1 MTQSPSSRFTD
12 NRSRRRPVLCGAL
25 LLCAVAMLPLRV
37 FALPPADDSGSVLL
51 WGIQR
56 GCDVDASAERAVVVR
71 LQSFAGSQ
79 LHRLRHIEVPADEES
94 RNCLGEQCAKLLRDA
109 CPGMSGQL
117 IGGEIDELVLSDATG
132 KALVARLRL
141 WRHDLAM
148 QRTFYQARLCTRGLC
163 GDQPVTE
170 TVAQM
175 AAELLERPAFE
186 ADGRPSAVVS
196 AERLPLCGTE
206 SLPTAGVAPLAVE
219 RVKSAERLYQQI
231 YLALVIDPV
240 IADQQKP
247 IQDLF
252 SRTLPLLRPD
262 GFRDHPL
269 QVEVRALDSGAPEPA
284 WVQRT
289 LAAATL
295 GRASADRKLPP
306 RLLVLQIGKRGDA
319 LTIEFHWL
327 PSSDAE
333 AREYDF
339 PAAGYG
345 PPAPLT
351 LGLMEV
357 NALAATLRNE
367 RAAQLARLRTA
378 AERPAAFV
386 DACQPLPS
394 PRCAKAALATA
405 QSSLTR
411 PGPSH
416 ALAPKLAQGALW
428 GLFTASA
435 ATLVVLT
442 ALDQTHVGDL
452 PVDGTRAVGGSLRAG
467 MGVSAGIAVLSLGLS
482 IPTTLLFRQNAAR
495 PTRQI
500 VRSAGTCRL
509 LREIP

>member
-1 MTQSPSSRFTD
+1 MTRSRLPQLID
-12 NRSRRRPVLCGAL
+12 NRGRRQQVLCGAL
-25 LLCAVAMLPLRV
+25 LLCSAALLPRG
-37 FALPPADDSGSVLL
+37 ALAQSPPEDSGPVLL

-56 GCDVDASAERAVVVR
+56 GCDVDASAERAVVSR

-79 LHRLRHIEVPADEES
+79 LHRLQRIEVPADEES
-94 RNCLGEQCAKLLRDA
+94 RNCLGEQCAKRLRDA
-109 CPGMSGQL
+109 CPAVSGQL
-117 IGGEIDELVLSDATG
+117 IGGEIDDVVLSDSGG
-132 KALVARLRL
+132 KVLVSRLRL
-141 WRHDLAM
+141 WRHDLVT
-148 QRTFYQARLCTRGLC
+148 QRIFYQSRLCTRGLC

-175 AAELLERPAFE
+175 TAQLLERPVFE
-186 ADGRPSAVVS
+186 ADGRPAAGVA
-196 AERLPLCGTE
+196 AERLPLCGSDSPPVSGFASSAAE
-206 SLPTAGVAPLAVE
+206 H
-219 RVKSAERLYQQI
+219 VKSAERLYQQI

-240 IADQQKP
+240 LAEQQKS

-252 SRTLPLLRPD
+252 ARTLPLLKPD

-269 QVEVRALDSGAPEPA
+269 PVEVRALDTSPPEAA

-289 LAAATL
+289 LAATAA
-295 GRASADRKLPP
+295 GRTPADRKLAA

-319 LTIEFHWL
+319 LTLEFHWL

-378 AERPAAFV
+378 AERPAAHG
-386 DACQPLPS
+386 DACQPMPF
-394 PRCAKAALATA
+394 PRCARAALATV
-405 QSSLTR
+405 QGSLAGTG
-411 PGPSH
+411 PGQ
-416 ALAPKLAQGALW
+416 AVAPKLAQGALW
-428 GLFTASA
+428 GLFAASA
-435 ATLVVLT
+435 ATLVILT

-452 PVDGTRAVGGSLRAG
+452 SVDGNRAVGGSLRAG
-467 MGVSAGIAVLSLGLS
+467 MGVSAGVAALSLGLA
-482 IPTTLLFRQNAAR
+482 IPTTVLSRQNAAQ
-495 PTRQI
+495 PTRQV
-500 VRSAGTCRL
+500 VRAAGTCRL
-509 LREIP
+509 LRELP